1 MCGGVHTG
9 VILQGR
15 APTAVRKYDV
25 VNNSLL
31 VCSKLKRSEL
41 VRCASREDWR
51 RIHELS
57 SSGRLLHAPPQY
69 LFSHVYNTINLTE
82 ATAVPT
88 HLDNLHLS
96 QYGQHMPMKVESY
109 WYIDGGY
116 TTGCNE
122 INCLPVEQQ
131 LVTLHNRGKCLLSV
145 RSSQQFQ
152 LGLSYQ
158 KLRTRQDGSE
168 FKFVKMHFAK
178 TYDINNTTEGSAK
191 QQTYGSLHHFGY
203 CRLQRSSTRQ
213 PIWWTPNIRRRTVY
227 SLKTIVTYPGDR
239 QCNE

>member
-1 MCGGVHTG
+1 MNEQNFIQPNHLFTDTHTLHYDRFHRLQDLRHFIANAVAKLMCGGVHTG

-109 WYIDGGY
+109 WYIDDGY

-122 INCLPVEQQ
+122 INCLPVFVNKLAKNGGTSMLNLQ
-131 LVTLHNRGKCLLSV
+131 VTWTRCHEAWGALGYTHIIGECRAV
-145 RSSQQFQ
+145 RP
-152 LGLSYQ
+152 
-158 KLRTRQDGSE
+158 TN
-168 FKFVKMHFAK
+168 V
-178 TYDINNTTEGSAK
+178 
-191 QQTYGSLHHFGY
+191 
-203 CRLQRSSTRQ
+203 
-213 PIWWTPNIRRRTVY
+213 
-227 SLKTIVTYPGDR
+227 
-239 QCNE
+239 